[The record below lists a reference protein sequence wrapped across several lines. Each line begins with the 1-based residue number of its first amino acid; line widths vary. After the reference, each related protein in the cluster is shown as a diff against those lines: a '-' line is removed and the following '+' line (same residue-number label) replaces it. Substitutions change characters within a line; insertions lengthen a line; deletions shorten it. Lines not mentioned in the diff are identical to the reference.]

1 MDAEDESRE
10 ASQKRKGILTG
21 LPSVESDRGP
31 HPEGHDLPTA
41 YKEGSPVPPVLL
53 ARCLGAGERHDP
65 RPPMNLTGVTGL
77 AEKLN
82 DHSILLAPV
91 GQRNEAADRG
101 RTLFDRQ
108 GKVAGLR
115 YHQDRVAISLTAHKD
130 EEGAHDQEGSQADSV
145 ERLGHR
151 THLPVSGLVYMADG
165 PVYLPSEVTAR
176 AISVARAR
184 FAWVACRA
192 AGSPLHW
199 VLMPRDRQGGW
210 RPSWF
215 EVRDLG
221 DGVFLL
227 AESLRFCPEYET
239 GTVNSYLVLG
249 RRRAVLLDTGMGIG
263 DIAAEVQRL
272 TSLEIVVVNSHS
284 HWDHIGGNADFRD
297 IRIHAAEA
305 PELEKSVSL
314 PELGRALA
322 ELRDGRLGP
331 ASASPPPH
339 RVRSSQARA
348 TLADGDVLDL
358 GDRALRVLHV
368 PGHSPGSLA
377 LYDEEGGL
385 LFTADTVYDGT
396 IWLLGDEAAG
406 EAAVDAPLILNSIS
420 KMRAAVERGC
430 RPLAG
435 LLPGHERTPL
445 DPAFLPRFEQ
455 ALRLA
460 LDLASREPVARKLT
474 VDGLDFLFP
483 PEPRDRHG

>member
-1 MDAEDESRE
+1 
-10 ASQKRKGILTG
+10 
-21 LPSVESDRGP
+21 
-31 HPEGHDLPTA
+31 
-41 YKEGSPVPPVLL
+41 
-53 ARCLGAGERHDP
+53 
-65 RPPMNLTGVTGL
+65 
-77 AEKLN
+77 
-82 DHSILLAPV
+82 
-91 GQRNEAADRG
+91 
-101 RTLFDRQ
+101 
-108 GKVAGLR
+108 
-115 YHQDRVAISLTAHKD
+115 
-130 EEGAHDQEGSQADSV
+130 
-145 ERLGHR
+145 
-151 THLPVSGLVYMADG
+151 
-165 PVYLPSEVTAR
+165 
-176 AISVARAR
+176 
-184 FAWVACRA
+184 
-192 AGSPLHW
+192 
-199 VLMPRDRQGGW
+199 MPRDRQGGW
-210 RPSWF
+210 KPSWF

-297 IRIHAAEA
+297 IRIHASEA

-314 PELGRALA
+314 PELGWALA
-322 ELRDGRLGP
+322 EPRDGALDEPRDGRLGP
-331 ASASPPPH
+331 ASSSPPPH
-339 RVRSSQARA
+339 RVRSSLATA
-348 TLADGDVLDL
+348 TLADGDILDL

-377 LYDEEGGL
+377 LHDEEGGL

-406 EAAVDAPLILNSIS
+406 EAAVDAPLILNSIG
-420 KMRAAVERGC
+420 KMRAAVEHAR

-445 DPAFLPRFEQ
+445 EPAFLPRLER

>member
-1 MDAEDESRE
+1 
-10 ASQKRKGILTG
+10 
-21 LPSVESDRGP
+21 
-31 HPEGHDLPTA
+31 
-41 YKEGSPVPPVLL
+41 
-53 ARCLGAGERHDP
+53 
-65 RPPMNLTGVTGL
+65 
-77 AEKLN
+77 
-82 DHSILLAPV
+82 
-91 GQRNEAADRG
+91 
-101 RTLFDRQ
+101 
-108 GKVAGLR
+108 
-115 YHQDRVAISLTAHKD
+115 
-130 EEGAHDQEGSQADSV
+130 
-145 ERLGHR
+145 
-151 THLPVSGLVYMADG
+151 
-165 PVYLPSEVTAR
+165 
-176 AISVARAR
+176 
-184 FAWVACRA
+184 
-192 AGSPLHW
+192 
-199 VLMPRDRQGGW
+199 
-210 RPSWF
+210 
-215 EVRDLG
+215 
-221 DGVFLL
+221 
-227 AESLRFCPEYET
+227 
-239 GTVNSYLVLG
+239 
-249 RRRAVLLDTGMGIG
+249 MGIG

-406 EAAVDAPLILNSIS
+406 EAAIDALLILNSIS

-445 DPAFLPRFEQ
+445 DPAFLPRLEQ

-460 LDLASREPVARKLT
+460 LDMASRDPSAGEPWFLSDDDPRPVARKLT